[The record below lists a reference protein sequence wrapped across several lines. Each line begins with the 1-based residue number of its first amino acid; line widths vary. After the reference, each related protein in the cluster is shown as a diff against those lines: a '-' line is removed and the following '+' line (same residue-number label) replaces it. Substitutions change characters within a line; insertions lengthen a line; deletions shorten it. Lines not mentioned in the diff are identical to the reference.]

1 MWKYGSCFALFY
13 MPVLTVALQPDV
25 RCKWDV
31 HYCEHDE
38 ILCTPEESIFL
49 DTKESPPLPPQLK
62 RNRMDHCFAINDND
76 KGDFDSY
83 EISVDMLSQ
92 QSSDGENSG
101 NLGLIFNFEGPVD
114 YDFVYLK

>member
-1 MWKYGSCFALFY
+1 
-13 MPVLTVALQPDV
+13 
-25 RCKWDV
+25 
-31 HYCEHDE
+31 
-38 ILCTPEESIFL
+38 
-49 DTKESPPLPPQLK
+49 
-62 RNRMDHCFAINDND
+62 MDHCFTINDND

-101 NLGLIFNFEGPVD
+101 NLGLIFNYEGPVD